1 MLENENTVL
10 ISKALTLIF
19 FMSEAERQAKVEI
32 PHDHKD
38 HLMKNMRLKHKRR
51 MDLWDEWH
59 GEGKFEDPHG
69 GIHGRDIKH
78 GNEWRQHTS
87 AHHHSR
93 TKHIV

>member
-38 HLMKNMRLKHKRR
+38 HLMSYEKHAVETQETHGSLGRMARR
-51 MDLWDEWH
+51 
-59 GEGKFEDPHG
+59 G
-69 GIHGRDIKH
+69 
-78 GNEWRQHTS
+78 
-87 AHHHSR
+87 
-93 TKHIV
+93 